1 MTNMPTLQERLTL
14 IEQVLIQ
21 TRAQLAEAMAK
32 NAELQAIIAMHN
44 NAAEQQQAEQP
55 DAS

>member
-1 MTNMPTLQERLTL
+1 MTTLQERLTL
-14 IEQVLIQ
+14 LEQIVIQ

-44 NAAEQQQAEQP
+44 SAAEQAEQP